1 MKVTLTQLKS
11 SYSCI
16 VFPTRVTC
24 EGLENYER
32 FFRPYLS
39 CNSLSDTFALAKII

>member
-1 MKVTLTQLKS
+1 MKITLTQLKS

-16 VFPTRVTC
+16 VFTIRVTC

-32 FFRPYLS
+32 FLDR
-39 CNSLSDTFALAKII
+39 ALVATH